1 MDIQWAN
8 HEMAQ
13 AKIGDERSR
22 ANLIKLCA
30 TLAAQPG
37 IAFSR
42 ACQEG
47 GRKAAHRLF
56 RQPGSTPLSL
66 LQGHILQTAL
76 RCQEFAAP
84 LVLAASDSTSMD
96 YSTHKATRGLGPIT
110 TCVKT
115 QGFHTHSV
123 MALTTEGLPL
133 GLLHQEHWVRPTAE
147 EPPTSKP
154 SKYQRQKD
162 RDQSKKRAF
171 ADKESFK
178 WLSAL
183 QAVERALPPEQKVL
197 LIQDREADIFEFI
210 QAPRRVNTH
219 LLIRAAQPRRVE
231 VVPSEADL
239 LLSRQGPETDSE
251 SVLTD
256 SESIESRLLNRKR
269 AHPTLFDVLT
279 ASPVMRVDSLEV
291 GRRPDQPARCALMSI
306 KYVAVRLVP
315 PARQGRLY
323 SMDQCPLVWLLE
335 AQEVVEEVID
345 KVIIDSVVNQESSDK
360 FRNFTPK
367 PKGLH
372 WVLLCTIPILN
383 VEDASITI
391 QYYARRWQIERFHF
405 VLKSGCGVEKLQMD
419 RVLSLQKA
427 LSLYSV
433 VAWWLLYLTHLARV
447 APDTP
452 AESVMDP
459 SLLAVVSAGE
469 RRKVTSVSALVLA
482 IARQGGFRRLPS
494 APYPGVKSLWLGLRC
509 LYDRYQGWQ
518 LAIQSLKNAG
528 QD

>member
-8 HEMAQ
+8 NEMAQ

-22 ANLIKLCA
+22 ENLIKLCA
-30 TLAAQPG
+30 TLAVQPG

-66 LQGHILQTAL
+66 LRGHIQQTAL
-76 RCQEFAAP
+76 RCQELAAP

-96 YSTHKATRGLGPIT
+96 FSTHKATHGLGPIT
-110 TCVKT
+110 TCAKT
-115 QGFHTHSV
+115 RGFHTHSV
-123 MALTTEGLPL
+123 LALTEEGLPL

-147 EPPTSKP
+147 EILSPKP
-154 SKYQRQKD
+154 NKCQREKD
-162 RDQSKKRAF
+162 HEQSKKRAF

-219 LLIRAAQPRRVE
+219 LLIRAAQPRRVA
-231 VVPSEADL
+231 VLPDVGAEA
-239 LLSRQGPETDSE
+239 SFEAH
-251 SVLTD
+251 
-256 SESIESRLLNRKR
+256 LLNRKQG
-269 AHPTLFDVLT
+269 HPNLFDVLAT
-279 ASPVMRVDSLEV
+279 SPVMRVDTLEV
-291 GRRPDQPARCALMSI
+291 GRRPDQPARRALMSI
-306 KYVAVRLVP
+306 KYIAVRLVP

-323 SMDQCPLVWLLE
+323 SVNQCPLVWLLE
-335 AQEVVEEVID
+335 AQEVVEDVILASAD
-345 KVIIDSVVNQESSDK
+345 NQESSEE
-360 FRNFTPK
+360 FRNFIAK

-372 WVLLCTIPILN
+372 WVLLCTLPILD
-383 VEDASITI
+383 VDQASITI

-405 VLKSGCGVEKLQMD
+405 VLKSGCQVEKLQMD
-419 RVLSLQKA
+419 RVSSLQKA
-427 LSLYSV
+427 LSVYSV
-433 VAWWLLYLTHLARV
+433 VAWWLLYLTHLARI

-459 SLLAVVSAGE
+459 SLIAVVSAGE
-469 RRKVTSVSALVLA
+469 RRGVTSVSALVLA

-494 APYPGVKSLWLGLRC
+494 APYPGVKSLWLGLRR